1 MGHGDNRMIACIVSQ
16 LEESAA
22 VKRRIVETCLDEL
35 VRAAEMLVATYRQG
49 HKVLLCGNG
58 GSAADAQHL
67 AAELVAKLTRE
78 RNALPALALT
88 VNASLLTSIP
98 NDSSFN
104 QVFARQV
111 EALGQPGDTL
121 IALSTSGCSANV
133 NAAVL
138 AARERGMHTI
148 ALTGKGGGEL
158 ATIADLSI
166 VVPADNTQRI
176 QEGHITVGHILCDIV
191 EATLFE

>member
-1 MGHGDNRMIACIVSQ
+1 MEHGENRNIARIVSQ

-35 VRAAEMLVATYRQG
+35 VRAAEMLIATYRQG

-67 AAELVAKLTRE
+67 AGELVAKLTRE

-88 VNASLLTSIP
+88 VNASLLTAIP
-98 NDSSFN
+98 NDSSFS

-111 EALGQPGDTL
+111 EAFGQPGDTL
-121 IALSTSGCSANV
+121 IAISTSGCSANV

-138 AARERGMHTI
+138 AAKERGMHTI

-158 ATIADLSI
+158 ATIADLAI

-176 QEGHITVGHILCDIV
+176 QEAHITMGHILCDIV

>member
-1 MGHGDNRMIACIVSQ
+1 MAQGDNRMVACIVSQ

-22 VKRRIVETCLDEL
+22 LKRRIVETCLDNI
-35 VRAAEMLVATYRQG
+35 VRAAQMLLDTYRQG

-78 RNALPALALT
+78 RAALPALALT

-98 NDSSFN
+98 NDWSFN

-121 IALSTSGCSANV
+121 IALSTSGRSANV
-133 NAAVL
+133 NAAVM
-138 AARERGMHTI
+138 AAKERGLHTI
-148 ALTGKGGGEL
+148 ALTGRGGGEL
-158 ATIADLSI
+158 ATISDLSI

-176 QEGHITVGHILCDIV
+176 QEAHITIGHILCDIV

>member
-1 MGHGDNRMIACIVSQ
+1 
-16 LEESAA
+16 
-22 VKRRIVETCLDEL
+22 
-35 VRAAEMLVATYRQG
+35 
-49 HKVLLCGNG
+49 
-58 GSAADAQHL
+58 
-67 AAELVAKLTRE
+67 VAKLTRE

-88 VNASLLTSIP
+88 VNASLLTAIP

-111 EALGQPGDTL
+111 EAFGQPGDTL
-121 IALSTSGCSANV
+121 IAISTSGCSANV
-133 NAAVL
+133 NAAVM
-138 AARERGMHTI
+138 AAKERGMHTI

-176 QEGHITVGHILCDIV
+176 QEGHMTVGHILCDIV

>member
-1 MGHGDNRMIACIVSQ
+1 MGQSEERILASIVSQ

-22 VKRRIVETCLDEL
+22 VKRRIVETCLDEME
-35 VRAAEMLVATYRQG
+35 RAAGVLVTTYRQG

-67 AAELVAKLTRE
+67 AGELVAKLTRD
-78 RNALPALALT
+78 RDALPALALT
-88 VNASLLTSIP
+88 ANASLLTAIP
-98 NDSSFN
+98 NDSSFQ

-111 EALGQPGDTL
+111 EAFGQPGDTL
-121 IALSTSGCSANV
+121 VALSTSGRSANV

-148 ALTGKGGGEL
+148 ALTGRGGGEL
-158 ATIADLSI
+158 ATLAELSI

-176 QEGHITVGHILCDIV
+176 QEGHITIGHILCDIV
-191 EATLFE
+191 EAALFE

>member
-1 MGHGDNRMIACIVSQ
+1 MGHSENRILATIVSQ
-16 LEESAA
+16 LEDSAA
-22 VKRRIVETCLDEL
+22 VKRRIVESCLDDI
-35 VRAAEMLVATYRQG
+35 VRAAEMLIATYRQG

-67 AAELVAKLTRE
+67 AGELVAKLTRE

-88 VNASLLTSIP
+88 ENASLLTAIP
-98 NDSSFN
+98 NDSSFE

-111 EALGQPGDTL
+111 EAFGQPGDTL
-121 IALSTSGCSANV
+121 IALSTSGRSANV

-148 ALTGKGGGEL
+148 ALAGRGGGEL
-158 ATIADLSI
+158 ATLAELSI

-176 QEGHITVGHILCDIV
+176 QEGQITIGHILCDIV

>member
-1 MGHGDNRMIACIVSQ
+1 MGQDMIARIVSQ

-35 VRAAEMLVATYRQG
+35 VRAAEMLVATYQQG

-98 NDSSFN
+98 NDSSFS

-111 EALGQPGDTL
+111 EAFGQPGDTL

-133 NAAVL
+133 NAAVM
-138 AARERGMHTI
+138 AARERDMHTI

-158 ATIADLSI
+158 ATIAELSI

-176 QEGHITVGHILCDIV
+176 QEGHMAVGHILCDIV

>member
-1 MGHGDNRMIACIVSQ
+1 MKQDITTRIVSQ

-22 VKRRIVETCLDEL
+22 VKRRIIETCLDDIQ
-35 VRAAEMLVATYRQG
+35 RAAEMLVATYRQG

-78 RNALPALALT
+78 RRALPALALSANT
-88 VNASLLTSIP
+88 SLLTSIP
-98 NDSSFN
+98 NDSSFD

-111 EALGQPGDTL
+111 EAFGQPGDTL
-121 IALSTSGCSANV
+121 VALSTSGRSANV
-133 NAAVL
+133 NVAVQ
-138 AARERGMHTI
+138 AARERGLQTI

-158 ATIADLSI
+158 VTLAELSI

-176 QEGHITVGHILCDIV
+176 QEGHITIGHILCDIV
-191 EATLFE
+191 EAALFE

>member
-1 MGHGDNRMIACIVSQ
+1 MGQDIIARIVSQ

-22 VKRRIVETCLDEL
+22 VKRRIVETCLDEM
-35 VRAAEMLVATYRQG
+35 VRAAEMLVATYQQG

-78 RNALPALALT
+78 RRALPALALT
-88 VNASLLTSIP
+88 ANTSLLTSIP

-121 IALSTSGCSANV
+121 IALSTSGRSANV

-148 ALTGKGGGEL
+148 ALTGKDGGEL
-158 ATIADLSI
+158 ATIAELSI

-176 QEGHITVGHILCDIV
+176 QEGHNTIGHILCDIV
-191 EATLFE
+191 EAALFE

>member
-1 MGHGDNRMIACIVSQ
+1 MEHGDNHIIAHIVSQ

-22 VKRRIVETCLDEL
+22 IKRRIVETCLDEL
-35 VRAAEMLVATYRQG
+35 VNAAKMLVATYRQG

-78 RNALPALALT
+78 RDALPALALT
-88 VNASLLTSIP
+88 VNASLLTSIS
-98 NDSSFN
+98 NDSSFH

-111 EALGQPGDTL
+111 KALGQPGDTL
-121 IALSTSGCSANV
+121 MALSTSGCSANV
-133 NAAVL
+133 NAAAM
-138 AARERGMHTI
+138 AAKERGMHTI

-176 QEGHITVGHILCDIV
+176 QEAHITIGHILCDIV

>member
-1 MGHGDNRMIACIVSQ
+1 MAQDMIARIVSQ

-88 VNASLLTSIP
+88 VNGSLLTCIP
-98 NDSSFN
+98 NDSSFV

-111 EALGQPGDTL
+111 EAFGQPGDTL
-121 IALSTSGCSANV
+121 IALSTSGRSANV
-133 NAAVL
+133 NAAVK
-138 AARERGMHTI
+138 AAKERGMYTI

-158 ATIADLSI
+158 ATMADLSV

-191 EATLFE
+191 EAALFE

>member
-1 MGHGDNRMIACIVSQ
+1 MGPEITARIVSQ

-22 VKRRIVETCLDEL
+22 VKRRIVETCLEEL
-35 VRAAEMLVATYRQG
+35 VRAAAMLVATYQQG

-78 RNALPALALT
+78 RRALPALALST
-88 VNASLLTSIP
+88 NTSLLTSIP
-98 NDSSFN
+98 NDGSFD

-111 EALGQPGDTL
+111 EAFGQPGDVL
-121 IALSTSGCSANV
+121 VALSTSGRSANV

-138 AARERGMHTI
+138 IARERGMHTI
-148 ALTGKGGGEL
+148 ALTGKDGGEL
-158 ATIADLSI
+158 TTMAELSI
-166 VVPADNTQRI
+166 IVPSENTQRI
-176 QEGHITVGHILCDIV
+176 QEGHITIGHILCDIV
-191 EATLFE
+191 EAALFE

>member
-133 NAAVL
+133 NAAVI

>member
-1 MGHGDNRMIACIVSQ
+1 MEQDITARIVSQ

-22 VKRRIVETCLDEL
+22 VKRRIVATCLDDL
-35 VRAAEMLVATYRQG
+35 VRAAKILVATYQQG

-67 AAELVAKLTRE
+67 ACELVAKLTRE
-78 RNALPALALT
+78 RKALPALALT
-88 VNASLLTSIP
+88 VNASLLTAVP
-98 NDSSFN
+98 NDSSFER
-104 QVFARQV
+104 VFVRQV

-121 IALSTSGCSANV
+121 IALSTSGRSANV

-148 ALTGKGGGEL
+148 ALTGRGGGEL
-158 ATIADLSI
+158 AAIADLSI

-176 QEGHITVGHILCDIV
+176 QEGHITIGHILCDIV
-191 EATLFE
+191 EATLFG

>member
-1 MGHGDNRMIACIVSQ
+1 MGQDMIGRIVSQ

-22 VKRRIVETCLDEL
+22 LKTRIVENCLDDI
-35 VRAAEMLVATYRQG
+35 VRAAEMLIATYRQG

-67 AAELVAKLTRE
+67 AGELVAKLTRE
-78 RNALPALALT
+78 RDALPALALT

-98 NDSSFN
+98 NDSSFE

-121 IALSTSGCSANV
+121 LAFSTSGRSANV

-138 AARERGMHTI
+138 AARKRGMHTI
-148 ALTGKGGGEL
+148 ALTGKGGGDL
-158 ATIADLSI
+158 ATIADVSI

-176 QEGHITVGHILCDIV
+176 QEGHITIGHILCELV

>member
-1 MGHGDNRMIACIVSQ
+1 MKQDIINRITSQ
-16 LEESAA
+16 RDESAA
-22 VKRRIVETCLDEL
+22 VKRRILETCLDEV

-78 RNALPALALT
+78 RRALPALALSANT
-88 VNASLLTSIP
+88 SLLTSIP
-98 NDSSFN
+98 NDSSFE

-111 EALGQPGDTL
+111 EGLGQPGDTL
-121 IALSTSGCSANV
+121 IALSTSGRSANV
-133 NAAVL
+133 NAAVR
-138 AARERGMHTI
+138 AARERGLHTI
-148 ALTGKGGGEL
+148 ALTGRGGGEL
-158 ATIADLSI
+158 APLAELSV

-176 QEGHITVGHILCDIV
+176 QEGHITIGHILCDIV
-191 EATLFE
+191 EAALFE

>member
-1 MGHGDNRMIACIVSQ
+1 MAQDMIARIVSQ

-88 VNASLLTSIP
+88 VNGSLLTCIP
-98 NDSSFN
+98 NDSSFV

-111 EALGQPGDTL
+111 EAFGQPGDTL
-121 IALSTSGCSANV
+121 IALSTSGRSANV
-133 NAAVL
+133 NAAVK
-138 AARERGMHTI
+138 AAKERGIYTI

-158 ATIADLSI
+158 ATIADLSV

-176 QEGHITVGHILCDIV
+176 QEGHMTVGHILCDIV
-191 EATLFE
+191 EAALFE

>member
-1 MGHGDNRMIACIVSQ
+1 MGQDWIARIVSQ

-35 VRAAEMLVATYRQG
+35 VQAAEVLVATYRQG

-78 RNALPALALT
+78 RRALPALALT
-88 VNASLLTSIP
+88 TNTSLLTSIP

-121 IALSTSGCSANV
+121 IALSTSGRSANV

-191 EATLFE
+191 EAALFE

>member
-1 MGHGDNRMIACIVSQ
+1 MGDKDRVMARIASQ

-22 VKRRIVETCLDEL
+22 VKRRIVESCLDDL

-78 RNALPALALT
+78 RRALPALALT
-88 VNASLLTSIP
+88 TNTSLLTSIP

-111 EALGQPGDTL
+111 EGLGQPGDTL
-121 IALSTSGCSANV
+121 IALSTSGRSANV

-138 AARERGMHTI
+138 AAKERGMHTL
-148 ALTGKGGGEL
+148 ALTGKDGGEL
-158 ATIADLSI
+158 ATMAELSI

-176 QEGHITVGHILCDIV
+176 QEGHITIGHILCDIV
-191 EATLFE
+191 EAALFE

>member
-1 MGHGDNRMIACIVSQ
+1 MGQGDNRMIARIVSQ

-22 VKRRIVETCLDEL
+22 LKRRIVETCLDDV
-35 VRAAEMLVATYRQG
+35 VRAAQMLLDTYRQG

-78 RNALPALALT
+78 RAALPALALT

-111 EALGQPGDTL
+111 EALGQPGDIL
-121 IALSTSGCSANV
+121 IALSTSGRSANV
-133 NAAVL
+133 NAAVM
-138 AARERGMHTI
+138 AAKERGLHTI
-148 ALTGKGGGEL
+148 ALTGRGGGEL
-158 ATIADLSI
+158 ATISDLSI

-176 QEGHITVGHILCDIV
+176 QEAHITIGHILCDIV

>member
-1 MGHGDNRMIACIVSQ
+1 MEQDIIDRIVSQ

-22 VKRRIVETCLDEL
+22 VKRRIVETCLDDI
-35 VRAAEMLVATYRQG
+35 VRAAEMLIATYRQG

-67 AAELVAKLTRE
+67 AGELVAKLTRE
-78 RNALPALALT
+78 RDALPALALT

-98 NDSSFN
+98 NDSSFE

-121 IALSTSGCSANV
+121 IAFSTSGRSANV

-138 AARERGMHTI
+138 AARKRGMHTI
-148 ALTGKGGGEL
+148 ALTGKGGGNL
-158 ATIADLSI
+158 ATMADLSI

-176 QEGHITVGHILCDIV
+176 QEGHITIGHILCDIV

>member
-1 MGHGDNRMIACIVSQ
+1 MGHGENRILATIVTQ

-22 VKRRIVETCLDEL
+22 LKRRVVETCLDDI
-35 VRAAEMLVATYRQG
+35 VRAAELLIATYRQG
-49 HKVLLCGNG
+49 NKVLLCGNG
-58 GSAADAQHL
+58 GSAADSQHL

-88 VNASLLTSIP
+88 VNASLLTCIP
-98 NDSSFN
+98 NDSSFQ

-121 IALSTSGCSANV
+121 IALSTSGHSANV
-133 NAAVL
+133 IAAVL
-138 AARERGMHTI
+138 AARERSMHTI
-148 ALTGKGGGEL
+148 TLAGRGGGEL
-158 ATIADLSI
+158 ATLAELSI

-176 QEGHITVGHILCDIV
+176 QEAHITIGHILCDIV
-191 EATLFE
+191 EAALFE

>member
-1 MGHGDNRMIACIVSQ
+1 MGQGDNRMIARIVSQ

-22 VKRRIVETCLDEL
+22 VKRRIVETCLDDI

-78 RNALPALALT
+78 RDALPALALT

-98 NDSSFN
+98 NDSSFA

-111 EALGQPGDTL
+111 EALGQSGDIL

-133 NAAVL
+133 NAAVM
-138 AARERGMHTI
+138 AAKERGMHTI
-148 ALTGKGGGEL
+148 ALTGSGGGEL
-158 ATIADLSI
+158 AAIADLSI

-176 QEGHITVGHILCDIV
+176 QEGHITIGHILCDIV

>member
-1 MGHGDNRMIACIVSQ
+1 MEHGDNRNIARIVSQ

-35 VRAAEMLVATYRQG
+35 VRAAEMIVATYRQG

-88 VNASLLTSIP
+88 VNASLLTAIP

-111 EALGQPGDTL
+111 EAFGQPGDTL
-121 IALSTSGCSANV
+121 IAISTSGCSANV
-133 NAAVL
+133 NAAVM
-138 AARERGMHTI
+138 AAKERGMHTI

-176 QEGHITVGHILCDIV
+176 QEGHMTVGHILCDIV